1 MPKKKV
7 ESKINKRK
15 VEYYNTFTILFS
27 DDKIR
32 DTFAK
37 LNQTIDACGKKRLNY
52 KSLNKLKTVYQRAFD
67 ALNEKYE
74 ADHLELD
81 KQFNL
86 IQDCKLFKEYRDGK
100 KKIEDITNQKDKD
113 FILDGIK
120 RINEIEVQT
129 QFFETLRNQL
139 SWMKKVRKDLS
150 KDITMIAYSI
160 DNDKTPT
167 LTEMYE
173 QSRASHTK
181 LNLANVDKFGGGIS
195 VRYFIEDKGYFT
207 PTERKTDFKS
217 KTEAF
222 MKKLADKYPV
232 ESAALSSP
240 TAETLLEAVFTGRE
254 FIDNFHSQRN
264 YFLAVTRNQKNAD
277 DLKTVL
283 INYINTN
290 EKTDQDFK
298 NKHIEF
304 LNKHIT
310 NDKSARMFIE
320 YLCGTLK
327 LRNTR
332 SVNRTLGINSHSKT
346 ERRNAAFYHMSEL
359 LGCQDVIARAESLH
373 IKDIIT
379 GKVIQGTYMENVDG
393 ADINKIDDY
402 TEKLMGLTPKALDSS
417 FELKKSLAKIQF
429 LDFIQGNPDRHLGN
443 MLYQFDPFGTITGVK
458 GIDNDTCLGKKNHI
472 GALSGIAL
480 ENLSVIPKDAFEA
493 LIGMDTNA
501 IKTMYYG
508 YDLTTE
514 EIDNV
519 LLNIKVIKEKALED
533 MKYFEDKPEGYIE
546 DGRIKVVSDEE
557 LKKISIYELAN
568 NRSANEIKQGNKDK
582 NLFASVINFANGKG
596 PASRHEVALECAYD
610 DVQTIWDAARELD
623 IIHNK
628 MVDIDRVT
636 FNGSRRFAHAM
647 ESILAFVNYM
657 GEVETEDKDKNK
669 FTNAFFEESSRGVI
683 IPDVVRITKA
693 ERLLET
699 ALDDLDT
706 YINGKNS
713 EKIEQKKHDS
723 PAFVRLKLAKE
734 ARKLINKSA
743 NAAYGIT
750 DKSALQKVIRTSKNR
765 IKKQCENELK
775 EINALNEKKYQDMIK
790 QIKAPEKDNN
800 NEIKNNPVVKKSS
813 TANSM
818 IK

>member
-1 MPKKKV
+1 VLTGK
-7 ESKINKRK
+7 EFR
-15 VEYYNTFTILFS
+15 
-27 DDKIR
+27 DD
-32 DTFAK
+32 
-37 LNQTIDACGKKRLNY
+37 
-52 KSLNKLKTVYQRAFD
+52 
-67 ALNEKYE
+67 
-74 ADHLELD
+74 
-81 KQFNL
+81 
-86 IQDCKLFKEYRDGK
+86 
-100 KKIEDITNQKDKD
+100 
-113 FILDGIK
+113 
-120 RINEIEVQT
+120 
-129 QFFETLRNQL
+129 
-139 SWMKKVRKDLS
+139 
-150 KDITMIAYSI
+150 
-160 DNDKTPT
+160 
-167 LTEMYE
+167 
-173 QSRASHTK
+173 
-181 LNLANVDKFGGGIS
+181 
-195 VRYFIEDKGYFT
+195 
-207 PTERKTDFKS
+207 
-217 KTEAF
+217 
-222 MKKLADKYPV
+222 
-232 ESAALSSP
+232 
-240 TAETLLEAVFTGRE
+240 
-254 FIDNFHSQRN
+254 FHSQRN

-277 DLKTVL
+277 ELKTVL

-290 EKTDQDFK
+290 KKTDQDFK

-327 LRNTR
+327 LRNAR

-346 ERRNAAFYHMSEL
+346 ERRNAAFYHMAEL

-373 IKDIIT
+373 IKDTIT
-379 GKVIQGTYMENVDG
+379 GKVNQGTYMENVDG

-429 LDFIQGNPDRHLGN
+429 LDYIQGNPDRHLGN
-443 MLYQFDPFGTITGVK
+443 MLYQFDHFGTITGVK
-458 GIDNDTCLGKKNHI
+458 GIDNDTCLGKRNHVD
-472 GALSGIAL
+472 ALSGIAL

-493 LIGMDTNA
+493 LIGMDANA

-508 YDLTTE
+508 YDLSTE

-519 LLNIKVIKEKALED
+519 LLNIKAIKEKALED

-582 NLFASVINFANGKG
+582 NLFASVIKFADGNG
-596 PASRHEVALECAYD
+596 PASRHKVALECAYD
-610 DVQTIWDAARELD
+610 DVETIWNAARELD

-636 FNGSRRFAHAM
+636 FNGSRRFARAM

-734 ARKLINKSA
+734 ARKLINNSA

-750 DKSALQKVIRTSKNR
+750 EKSALQKVIRASKNR

-775 EINALNEKKYQDMIK
+775 EINAQNEKKYQDMIK

-813 TANSM
+813 ASNGM
-818 IK
+818 VK

>member
-15 VEYYNTFTILFS
+15 VEYYNAFTILFS
-27 DDKIR
+27 DDEIR

-67 ALNEKYE
+67 ALNKKYE

-86 IQDCKLFKEYRDGK
+86 IQSCNLFKEYRDGK
-100 KKIEDITNQKDKD
+100 KKIEDITDQKDKD

-240 TAETLLEAVFTGRE
+240 TAETLLDAVFTGKE

-290 EKTDQDFK
+290 KKTDQDFK

-327 LRNTR
+327 LRNAR

-443 MLYQFDPFGTITGVK
+443 MLYQFDSFGTITGVK
-458 GIDNDTCLGKKNHI
+458 GIDNDTCLGKRNHI

-508 YDLTTE
+508 YDLSTE

-519 LLNIKVIKEKALED
+519 LLNIKAIKEKALED

-582 NLFASVINFANGKG
+582 NLFASVIKLSDGNG
-596 PASRHEVALECAYD
+596 PVSRHKVALECAYD

-699 ALDDLDT
+699 ALEDLDT

-734 ARKLINKSA
+734 ARKLINNCS
-743 NAAYGIT
+743 NAVYGIT
-750 DKSALQKVIRTSKNR
+750 EKSALQKVIRTSKNR

>member
-15 VEYYNTFTILFS
+15 VEYYNAFTILFS
-27 DDKIR
+27 DDEIR
-32 DTFAK
+32 NTFAK

-67 ALNEKYE
+67 ALNEKFE
-74 ADHLELD
+74 ADYRELD
-81 KQFNL
+81 KQFHL
-86 IQDCKLFKEYRDGK
+86 IQDCNLFKEYRDGK
-100 KKIEDITNQKDKD
+100 KKIEDITDQKDKD

-120 RINEIEVQT
+120 KINEIEVQT

-222 MKKLADKYPV
+222 MKKLANKYPV

-240 TAETLLEAVFTGRE
+240 TAETLLEAVLTGKE
-254 FIDNFHSQRN
+254 FIDDFHSQRN

-277 DLKTVL
+277 ELKTVL

-290 EKTDQDFK
+290 KKTDQDFK

-327 LRNTR
+327 LRNAR

-346 ERRNAAFYHMSEL
+346 ERRNAAFYHMAEL

-373 IKDIIT
+373 VKDTIT

-429 LDFIQGNPDRHLGN
+429 LDYIQGNPDRHLGN
-443 MLYQFDPFGTITGVK
+443 MLYQFDHFGTITGVK
-458 GIDNDTCLGKKNHI
+458 GIDNDTCLGKRNHVD
-472 GALSGIAL
+472 ALSGIAL

-493 LIGMDTNA
+493 LIGMDANA

-508 YDLTTE
+508 YDLSTE

-519 LLNIKVIKEKALED
+519 LLNIKAIKEKALED

-582 NLFASVINFANGKG
+582 NLFASVIKFADGNG
-596 PASRHEVALECAYD
+596 PASRHKVALECAYD
-610 DVQTIWDAARELD
+610 DVETIWDAARELD

-636 FNGSRRFAHAM
+636 FNGSRRFARAM

-713 EKIEQKKHDS
+713 EKIEKKKKDS

-734 ARKLINKSA
+734 ARKLINNSA
-743 NAAYGIT
+743 NAVYGIT
-750 DKSALQKVIRTSKNR
+750 EKSALQKVIRASKNR

-813 TANSM
+813 ASNGM
-818 IK
+818 VK